1 MDHEWAKQEAR
12 KSERKNISVKMEIKE
27 NESQ

>member
-1 MDHEWAKQEAR
+1 MDREWAKQDAK
-12 KSERKNISVKMEIKE
+12 KSERENISVKMEIKK